1 MDQETIQEYREQQLE
16 AQKDAQLLDTIKQT
30 GDRTANTVS
39 RTVIAVDKANKT
51 RTVKVDV
58 QNNLATTTDIKLLTK
73 ATLALGSVLKPKEIE
88 PLIDGLKNLSVAI
101 NNLPSQMPVAPEIE
115 IPEQKESV
123 SVTNL
128 SELDKLFKDVVTAV
142 ENLPKQMNL
151 NPSIEVKPAD
161 VVVQDKEVDF
171 KPLLNAVAS
180 LEKTVK
186 SQVMPTTDMKPVIEA
201 VKKVSTTLNSLSFP
215 VPNYVLP
222 YKDENGAAT
231 QAQLTNGAVTTADK
245 TFATRIDNTA
255 APTVYIGKAS
265 VGSLE
270 ADPVWQI
277 AKLDT
282 SSGLSKTWA
291 GTAGFDQIWANRSGL
306 TYQ

>member
-1 MDQETIQEYREQQLE
+1 
-16 AQKDAQLLDTIKQT
+16 
-30 GDRTANTVS
+30 
-39 RTVIAVDKANKT
+39 
-51 RTVKVDV
+51 
-58 QNNLATTTDIKLLTK
+58 
-73 ATLALGSVLKPKEIE
+73 
-88 PLIDGLKNLSVAI
+88 
-101 NNLPSQMPVAPEIE
+101 
-115 IPEQKESV
+115 
-123 SVTNL
+123 
-128 SELDKLFKDVVTAV
+128 
-142 ENLPKQMNL
+142 MNL